1 MAAGGTMSGPSNAAA
16 MPERPISASERRAAV
31 HVVTAC
37 YLGWMLDS
45 FDFFIMVFVLD
56 TVARS
61 FGVTIAAAAWA
72 LTVTLACRVIG
83 AWVFGRLADRYGRRP
98 TMMASVLCYAAF
110 ELLTGFAPSFTA
122 FLVLRALFGIAM
134 GGEWGVGASLAMES
148 VPARWRGAVSGIL
161 QTGYPTGFLVASL
174 LFIAE
179 PWIGWRG
186 MFIVGAAPA
195 LLVLYIRRTVPESP
209 DWALRHPTA
218 APAPGALAM
227 LSRHAGLGA
236 YAILL
241 MTAMLYFSHG
251 SQDLYPKLFLTRFHH
266 FSHATVVAMTITY
279 TFGAIAGGLCFGAA
293 SQRIGRRVALAVAA
307 LLALP
312 VIPLWAF
319 AHGVLPL
326 ALGGFLI
333 QFCVQGAW
341 GVVPAYLNEISP
353 AAIRGTFPGVVY
365 QLGNL
370 LASPNANLQ
379 VWLADIP
386 GSDIRWALAG
396 VVAIVSVLLAVL
408 AALGSET
415 RAVRMGRDRPGAE
428 MPHVPL
434 DTVEEVDKALGGKTM
449 SS

>member
-1 MAAGGTMSGPSNAAA
+1 MVAGGMVSDPSNAAA
-16 MPERPISASERRAAV
+16 MPDRPISASERRAAI
-31 HVVTAC
+31 HVVVAC

-61 FGVTIAAAAWA
+61 FGVTIGAAAWA
-72 LTVTLACRVIG
+72 LTVTLACRVVG
-83 AWVFGRLADRYGRRP
+83 AWAFGRLADRYGRRP
-98 TMMASVLCYAAF
+98 TMMANVLCYAAF

-122 FLVLRALFGIAM
+122 FLILRALYGVAM

-209 DWALRHPTA
+209 DWALRA
-218 APAPGALAM
+218 ATPAQGPLAV
-227 LSRHAGLGA
+227 LRRHAGLGL
-236 YAILL
+236 YAIVL
-241 MTAMLYFSHG
+241 MTAMLFFSHG
-251 SQDLYPKLFLTRFHH
+251 SQDLYPKLFLAGYHRLP
-266 FSHATVVAMTITY
+266 HAAVVTMTIIY
-279 TFGAIAGGLCFGAA
+279 NVGAILGGLCFGAA
-293 SQRIGRRVALAVAA
+293 SQRIGRRWALVLAA

-312 VIPLWAF
+312 VVPLWAF
-319 AHGVLPL
+319 SGHLLPL
-326 ALGGFLI
+326 AIGGFLI

-353 AAIRGTFPGVVY
+353 AAIRGTFPGMVY

-379 VWLADIP
+379 VWLSHLP

-396 VVAIVSVLLAVL
+396 VVTVVALLVAAL
-408 AALGSET
+408 AALGRET
-415 RAVRMGRDRPGAE
+415 RIVRMGRDRLEPA
-428 MPHVPL
+428 
-434 DTVEEVDKALGGKTM
+434 
-449 SS
+449 

>member
-1 MAAGGTMSGPSNAAA
+1 MAADSLVSNPHGAGAVPDRPMGAA
-16 MPERPISASERRAAV
+16 ERRAAV

-61 FGVTIAAAAWA
+61 FGVTVAATAWA
-72 LTVTLACRVIG
+72 ITITLACRVIG
-83 AWVFGRLADRYGRRP
+83 AWGFGRLADRYGRRP
-98 TMMASVLCYAAF
+98 TMMINVLCYAAF

-122 FLVLRALFGIAM
+122 FLVLRALYGVAM

-161 QTGYPTGFLVASL
+161 QTGYPTGYLVASL

-186 MFIVGAAPA
+186 MFMVGAVPA

-209 DWALRHPTA
+209 DWALRAA
-218 APAPGALAM
+218 APVEGP
-227 LSRHAGLGA
+227 LSVLRRHAALSV
-236 YAILL
+236 YAIVL
-241 MTAMLYFSHG
+241 MTAMLFFSHG
-251 SQDLYPKLFLTRFHH
+251 SQDLYPKLFLAGFHH
-266 FSHATVVAMTITY
+266 LQHATVVAMMVTY
-279 TFGAIAGGLCFGAA
+279 NLGAIGGGLCVGIA
-293 SQRIGRRVALAVAA
+293 SQRIGRRWALVAAA

-319 AHGVLPL
+319 GTGVLPL
-326 ALGGFLI
+326 AVGGFLI

-370 LASPNANLQ
+370 LAAPNANLQ
-379 VWLADIP
+379 VRLATLP
-386 GSDIRWALAG
+386 GSDIRWALAAVIA
-396 VVAIVSVLLAVL
+396 VVAVLVAVL
-408 AALGSET
+408 AALGRDT
-415 RAVRMGRDRPGAE
+415 RLVRMGRDRVERAWRSGA
-428 MPHVPL
+428 
-434 DTVEEVDKALGGKTM
+434 
-449 SS
+449 